1 MDHLAAGRDVPE
13 AVVGRKLLHQLEENE
28 RKLAQMP
35 GNADLLE
42 LRLSMLAETLSQAAS
57 YVHIARRHVH
67 VDSLNRVF
75 EEPSPDTHPISF
87 VEVKVD
93 RKPPLER
100 VLVALRIHR
109 SALQP
114 VELKLED
121 AARLLG

>member
-1 MDHLAAGRDVPE
+1 MSTLAWWLVR
-13 AVVGRKLLHQLEENE
+13 
-28 RKLAQMP
+28 AQFQ
-35 GNADLLE
+35 A
-42 LRLSMLAETLSQAAS
+42 RRTATALSMLAETLSQAAS